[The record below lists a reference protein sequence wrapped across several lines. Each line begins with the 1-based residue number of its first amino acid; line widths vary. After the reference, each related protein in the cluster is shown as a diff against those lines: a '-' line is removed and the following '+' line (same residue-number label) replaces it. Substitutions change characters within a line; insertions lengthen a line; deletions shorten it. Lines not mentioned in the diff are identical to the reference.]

1 MPGLI
6 VKVDDEVCIGCGS
19 CEKSGICY
27 VDAIRIKDGRAIINQ
42 EYCKGCGRCIE
53 VCPRDS
59 ISLVFSDQGFL
70 ESSIEKIGPLV
81 DITSK

>member
-1 MPGLI
+1 MPGLM
-6 VKVDDEVCIGCGS
+6 VEVDDEVCIGCGS

-27 VDAIRIKDGRAIINQ
+27 VDAIRIKDGRATINQ
-42 EYCKGCGRCIE
+42 EFCKGCGRCIE